1 MHSCKSYIHFAH
13 HIFPACFASDKVKHS
28 SIADHGVPYQ
38 NKAVDLLEEFDRR
51 EQEGGDKGIKKNNL
65 KISIMKELMT

>member
-1 MHSCKSYIHFAH
+1 M
-13 HIFPACFASDKVKHS
+13 
-28 SIADHGVPYQ
+28 PYQ

-65 KISIMKELMT
+65 KISIMKELMTWFK